1 MEENNQQPIQRN
13 GYWGGLL
20 SGLLLALLVLG
31 VWYIGSQTYDIFKAK
46 KIANSPQAKEEGV
59 LLDEYTT
66 SKVEVIEDTI
76 RQYYLEDTGSEV
88 LENGIYSGMVAA
100 LGDPYS
106 TYYSAEELQE
116 IQMGAEGIYYG
127 IGAYISK
134 GATDEFCTIS
144 GVIENTPA
152 EEAGLREGD
161 IIYEVDGILT
171 QGMDTTEVVSLIKGD
186 EGTKVVL
193 TLVRDGEDDYL
204 KIEVERRKIESP
216 TVTFEMKDNNIAYI
230 QITEFDDVT
239 ETQFSN
245 ALTEA
250 RAMGMEGL
258 ILDLRSNPGGNLS
271 TVCEIARM
279 VLPKGLIV
287 YTEDKYG
294 SRDEYTSDGK
304 QKLEVPAVVLVND
317 YSASA
322 SEILA
327 GAMKDHGVATIM
339 GTTTFG
345 KGIVQ
350 RIISLSD
357 GSAVKLTVSKYY
369 TPSGADIHEK
379 GIEPDVEV
387 IFDSEAYYENDIDNQ
402 IEEAM
407 TLLTKEIGNK

>member
-1 MEENNQQPIQRN
+1 MTP
-13 GYWGGLL
+13 LMKPHD
-20 SGLLLALLVLG
+20 LLVQLP
-31 VWYIGSQTYDIFKAK
+31 F
-46 KIANSPQAKEEGV
+46 
-59 LLDEYTT
+59 
-66 SKVEVIEDTI
+66 
-76 RQYYLEDTGSEV
+76 
-88 LENGIYSGMVAA
+88 
-100 LGDPYS
+100 
-106 TYYSAEELQE
+106 
-116 IQMGAEGIYYG
+116 
-127 IGAYISK
+127 
-134 GATDEFCTIS
+134 
-144 GVIENTPA
+144 
-152 EEAGLREGD
+152 
-161 IIYEVDGILT
+161 
-171 QGMDTTEVVSLIKGD
+171 
-186 EGTKVVL
+186 
-193 TLVRDGEDDYL
+193 
-204 KIEVERRKIESP
+204 IEVERRKIESP
-216 TVTFEMKDNNIAYI
+216 TVTFEMKENNIAYI

-250 RAMGMEGL
+250 KAMGMEGL

-407 TLLTKEIGNK
+407 TLLKKEIGNK